1 MNIPKL
7 LIILI
12 FLFSFFYFGE
22 SFAKNDLTRQKP
34 IEVEVFLNGKIGETH
49 FYYPST
55 LNFETGKLY
64 KLKLK
69 NISDSKHYFSSKN
82 FSMSVFTR
90 KIQVVKNKKKIAEI
104 KGIINEV
111 EVFPENT
118 LEWWFVP
125 VKTGRFNDLFCHV
138 KDPKTGKNHSEM
150 GMRGTIIIE

>member
-1 MNIPKL
+1 MNAPKL

-64 KLKLK
+64 KLKIK
-69 NISDSKHYFSSKN
+69 NVMIANTIHLRISN
-82 FSMSVFTR
+82 VCLAR
-90 KIQVVKNKKKIAEI
+90 KL
-104 KGIINEV
+104 G
-111 EVFPENT
+111 
-118 LEWWFVP
+118 
-125 VKTGRFNDLFCHV
+125 C
-138 KDPKTGKNHSEM
+138 
-150 GMRGTIIIE
+150 